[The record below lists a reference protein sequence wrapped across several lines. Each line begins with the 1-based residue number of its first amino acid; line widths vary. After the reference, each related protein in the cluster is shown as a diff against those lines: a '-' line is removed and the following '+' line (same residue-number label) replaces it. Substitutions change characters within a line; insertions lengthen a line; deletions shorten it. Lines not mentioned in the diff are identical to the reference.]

1 MLSEIQSPLNTKL
14 NYFQDWEGYL
24 NGKLAEELHP
34 NHWVAMNVKLVVIQL
49 LSTRD
54 LLDTLDKI
62 NRALELCDNYLEV
75 R

>member
-1 MLSEIQSPLNTKL
+1 MLSEIQPSLNTKL
-14 NYFQDWEGYL
+14 NYFQTWEGYL

-54 LLDTLDKI
+54 LLDTVDKI

>member
-1 MLSEIQSPLNTKL
+1 MLSEIQPPLNTKP
-14 NYFQDWEGYL
+14 NYFQIWEGYL

-54 LLDTLDKI
+54 LLDTVDKI

>member
-1 MLSEIQSPLNTKL
+1 
-14 NYFQDWEGYL
+14 
-24 NGKLAEELHP
+24 
-34 NHWVAMNVKLVVIQL
+34 MNVKLVVIQL

-75 R
+75 RYHSRFEFQVGH